1 MAMTAALQTVMVKIC
16 GVRDVPTALYAAAA
30 GTNAIGLVFYA
41 NSPRVV
47 DVRTARMIVAA
58 LPKNVSAVALFVN
71 EQADVI
77 RRTIEEVNPAILQFH
92 GDEPAAFCEQ
102 FGKPYWKAI
111 RVNATT
117 DLLNCEQRFASAER
131 LLLDADKSVAGGV
144 GGVLYGGT
152 GATFD
157 WNLIPQPMRHRII
170 LSGGLNPAN
179 VAAAIR
185 AVQPWGVD
193 VSSGVEESK
202 GVKSHSLISQFM
214 NEVLRANV

>member
-1 MAMTAALQTVMVKIC
+1 MVTPAPRTAMVEIC
-16 GVRDVPTALYAAAA
+16 GVRDVATALHAAAA
-30 GTNAIGLVFYA
+30 GANAIGLVFYA
-41 NSPRVV
+41 HSPRVV
-47 DVRTARMIVAA
+47 DAPTARTIVAA
-58 LPKNVSAVALFVN
+58 LPANVSAVALFVN
-71 EQADVI
+71 EQPDVI
-77 RRTIEEVNPAILQFH
+77 RRIIAEVKPAILQFH
-92 GDEPAAFCEQ
+92 GDEPPEFCAQ

-117 DLLNCEQRFASAER
+117 DLLNCEQLFFSADR
-131 LLLDADKSVAGGV
+131 LLLDADKSVVGGS

-157 WNLIPQPMRHRII
+157 WSLIPQTMRHRII

-179 VAAAIR
+179 VAPAIKT
-185 AVQPWGVD
+185 VKPWGVD